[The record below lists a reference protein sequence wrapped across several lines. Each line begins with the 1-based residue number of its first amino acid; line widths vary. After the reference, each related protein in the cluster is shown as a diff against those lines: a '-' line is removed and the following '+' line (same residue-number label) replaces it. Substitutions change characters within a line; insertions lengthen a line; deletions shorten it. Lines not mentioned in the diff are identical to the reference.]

1 MFPRFI
7 KLLRTIFSSWQ
18 VISDREKGGSSSL
31 LTRSKQNEI
40 HTPIGFLWLD
50 ADESGL
56 TAVSFQ
62 PISESES
69 ANQQILTR
77 TQEQFEEYFA
87 GKRKEF
93 EVPLSIKRG
102 TPFQQN
108 VWKALSTIPYGEI
121 RTYKEVAVAVD
132 SPKAVRAIGQA
143 NRTNPLP
150 IVIPCHRVIGQN
162 GKLTGYMGN
171 ATDGVEIKRQ
181 LLLLKGYLQN

>member
-1 MFPRFI
+1 M
-7 KLLRTIFSSWQ
+7 
-18 VISDREKGGSSSL
+18 RE
-31 LTRSKQNEI
+31 
-40 HTPIGFLWLD
+40 
-50 ADESGL
+50 
-56 TAVSFQ
+56 
-62 PISESES
+62 
-69 ANQQILTR
+69 
-77 TQEQFEEYFA
+77 
-87 GKRKEF
+87 KRKEF
-93 EVPLSIKRG
+93 DVPLSIKRG

-171 ATDGVEIKRQ
+171 AIDGVEIKRQ
-181 LLLLKGYLQN
+181 LLLLEGYLQIKNSCDSDIVPCENHNCFFMFILNFDQPNK

>member
-1 MFPRFI
+1 M
-7 KLLRTIFSSWQ
+7 K
-18 VISDREKGGSSSL
+18 
-31 LTRSKQNEI
+31 I

-69 ANQQILTR
+69 ANQRILTR

-181 LLLLKGYLQN
+181 LLLLEGISAKLKNSCDSNIVPCENHNCFFVFILKFDQPNK

>member
-1 MFPRFI
+1 M
-7 KLLRTIFSSWQ
+7 K
-18 VISDREKGGSSSL
+18 
-31 LTRSKQNEI
+31 I

-93 EVPLSIKRG
+93 DVPLSIKRG

-108 VWKALSTIPYGEI
+108 VWKDLSTIPYGEI
-121 RTYKEVAVAVD
+121 RTYKEVAVAVY
-132 SPKAVRAIGQA
+132 
-143 NRTNPLP
+143 TNPLP

-171 ATDGVEIKRQ
+171 AIDGVEVKRQ
-181 LLLLKGYLQN
+181 LLLLEGYLQN

>member
-1 MFPRFI
+1 M
-7 KLLRTIFSSWQ
+7 K
-18 VISDREKGGSSSL
+18 
-31 LTRSKQNEI
+31 I

-56 TAVSFQ
+56 TTVSFQ
-62 PISESES
+62 PISESKS

-77 TQEQFEEYFA
+77 TQEQFEEYFT

-93 EVPLSIKRG
+93 EIPLSIKRG

-121 RTYKEVAVAVD
+121 RTYKEVAVAVA

-181 LLLLKGYLQN
+181 LLLLEGYLQN